1 MALTRLTKKP
11 HPATRMTPFENC
23 YLTGTASFLPGEPV
37 DNAGMDAYIGSINR
51 MSGRIKTRILAENGI
66 TTRHYALDTEGN
78 SLHSVA
84 SMGAEVVRSLLP
96 EGQAIEFLAAA
107 TTGGDCAAPGL
118 ANLIQG
124 TLRLPPLETVSIS
137 GICAAS
143 MGAFQAAAQ
152 AVEAG
157 AAGSAVAV
165 ASEFPSRLFKASRF
179 RDRSADVDFDA
190 HFLRWMLS
198 DGAGGVALSSRPAQS
213 GLSLKLKWIHQKA
226 FSGDLATCMQ
236 VGQSPGN
243 QPPGYLDYPTL
254 ADAERAGAYDLRQDI
269 RLLPNLFDLGLH
281 EYANLVRAGHLD
293 PASVTWFLCHYS
305 SERFKPL
312 MQRLMDE
319 AGLSIPHERW
329 YSNLSTK
336 GNTGSAS
343 IFIMLDEFYR
353 SHGRSLKAGDQI
365 FGFVPESGQFTVAYF
380 LLEVV
385 DADDAEPAD
394 SDLEALAP
402 APVAPSTVH
411 EPQVAGVLKD
421 LMQIW
426 HDYRSAVFRT
436 DLARAILDGSLPRDA
451 YLAWMESWIPQ
462 VREGSLWMRRAV
474 SSMGPELRPLAQL
487 VTTHAGEEQLDWQM
501 LYQDYR
507 AAGGTR
513 PLDGLALN
521 PGGAAL
527 NAFMHAY
534 ASRPDPIGLLG
545 GIYIIEGT
553 GQRIVPTLLPRLK
566 AALGLSSS
574 ALRFIA
580 YHGENDQAHMLR
592 WLEGVKL
599 AAEHV
604 PDAAREI
611 VRTADSV
618 AALYLQQW
626 KFVPVHGSTA

>member
-1 MALTRLTKKP
+1 
-11 HPATRMTPFENC
+11 MTPFEHT
-23 YLTGTASFLPGEPV
+23 YITATASFLPGDPV
-37 DNAGMDAYIGSINR
+37 DNAGMDRYIGSINR
-51 MSGRIKTRILAENGI
+51 ASGRIKARILAENGI
-66 TTRHYALDTEGN
+66 RTRHYALDANSN

-84 SMGAEVVRSLLP
+84 SMGAAVVRDLLGENTP
-96 EGQAIEFLAAA
+96 LDYLAAA

-124 TLRLPPLETVSIS
+124 ELHLPPLETVSIS

-143 MGAFQAAAQ
+143 IGALKAAAL
-152 AVEAG
+152 AVES
-157 AAGSAVAV
+157 GSAETAVAV

-179 RDRSADVDFDA
+179 RDRTADVDFDA

-198 DGAGGVALSSRPAQS
+198 DGAGGVALAHRPAPT
-213 GLSLKLKWIHQKA
+213 GLSLKLRWIHQKS

-236 VGQSPGN
+236 VGLSPGN
-243 QPPGYLDYPTL
+243 KPSGYLDYPTL

-281 EYANLVRAGHLD
+281 EYAKLVHTGHLD
-293 PASVTWFLCHYS
+293 PAGVDWFLCHYS

-312 MQRLMDE
+312 MQKLMDE

-329 YSNLSTK
+329 YSNLASR

-353 SHGRSLKAGDQI
+353 THGDRLRSGDRI
-365 FGFVPESGQFTVAYF
+365 FGFIPESGQFTVAYF

-385 DADDAEPAD
+385 EGTCDATEAAGLDAMVP
-394 SDLEALAP
+394 P
-402 APVAPSTVH
+402 PVAPDATHDPAIAVM
-411 EPQVAGVLKD
+411 LRD
-421 LMQIW
+421 LMDVW
-426 HDYRSAVFRT
+426 HDYRSEVFRT
-436 DLARAILDGSLPRDA
+436 DLARSILEGSVRHDA
-451 YLAWMESWIPQ
+451 YLDWMENWIPQ

-474 SSMGPELRPLAQL
+474 SSMSLPLRNLAQL
-487 VTTHAGEEQLDWQM
+487 VQTHAGEEQLDWQV

-507 AAGGTR
+507 DAGGTL
-513 PLDGLALN
+513 PLSALRMN
-521 PGGAAL
+521 PGGEAL

-553 GQRIVPTLLPRLK
+553 GQRIVPTLMPRLK
-566 AALGLSSS
+566 ASLGLSSS
-574 ALRFIA
+574 LLRFMA
-580 YHGENDQAHMLR
+580 YHGENDQSHMLR
-592 WLEGVKL
+592 WLEAVKL
-599 AAEHV
+599 AADFA
-604 PDAAREI
+604 PDAPDQIVQVAR
-611 VRTADSV
+611 SV

-626 KFVPVHGSTA
+626 QYLGLRKAVP